1 MYCPNCGTKLENPDQ
16 RFCQECGTQIPSTG
30 SEPVKT
36 SSETNLSQYSI
47 PPVTQPTT
55 QPAPQY
61 TPIPAPQS
69 SLKYNTGMEYSKKA
83 LGFGLASSLIAI
95 VALLIIP
102 TFALFPIIYGHS
114 YGATIIFMPIV
125 LGTHGLGIVFG
136 ILGAVFGSKANDL
149 EPDNGMQKAG
159 IAFAII
165 GIILNGLAL
174 FGLFV
179 IGPNLIFNPYYSPI

>member
-1 MYCPNCGTKLENPDQ
+1 MYCSNCGTKLEHPDQ
-16 RFCQECGTQIPSTG
+16 RFCQECGVQIPSTG

-36 SSETNLSQYSI
+36 SSEKDISQYSI
-47 PPVTQPTT
+47 PPVTQSTAK
-55 QPAPQY
+55 PAPQY
-61 TPIPAPQS
+61 AAIPAPQS
-69 SLKYNTGMEYSKKA
+69 TLKYNTGMEYSKKA

-102 TFALFPIIYGHS
+102 TFALFPIIYGYS
-114 YGATIIFMPIV
+114 YGTTLIFMPIV

-136 ILGAVFGSKANDL
+136 ILGAVFGSKANDF

-159 IAFAII
+159 MAFAII